1 MPIREIKVTNFK
13 SFRELELFPE
23 TFSVVIGSN
32 ASGKSNFIQAFIFLR
47 DIAKYGLSNAISLQ
61 GGVEYLRN
69 LIIGPR
75 EDLSFRIVY
84 QMDQAK
90 DEVIGI
96 RDQNPVW
103 FTPGLIAYG
112 FSLHFTEKG
121 DGYEISRDELEVSGE
136 FSKPGQEGREQSGAG
151 CITLSQVGGEI
162 LYDVC
167 TPPTLPLREEDLFP
181 HLFQKHE
188 PAGNRLIL
196 NTPLNVPGIPPLE
209 WIFRGVKVY
218 DFDPRLPKKAV
229 PMVGKTELEKD
240 AANLAIV
247 IKKIIEDPEKK
258 VAFSNLLRDMIPFI
272 DDVAVE
278 KFMDMSLFFTIRET
292 YSGTHYIPATLISDG
307 TMNITALIVA
317 LFFEERPVT
326 IIEEPEK
333 NIHPR
338 LISKVVDLLRDAS
351 RKKQV
356 IVTTHNPELIKNAG
370 IGEIILISRDR
381 EGFSHLSKPS
391 DREAVRTFLEQE
403 IGIEELFVQ
412 DLLGYE

>member
-1 MPIREIKVTNFK
+1 MPIREIKVHNFK
-13 SFRELELFPE
+13 SFQELELVPDA
-23 TFSVVIGSN
+23 FSVVIGSN
-32 ASGKSNFIQAFIFLR
+32 AAGKSNFIQVFIFLR

-69 LIIGPR
+69 LIIGPQ
-75 EDLSFRIVY
+75 EDLRFRIVY
-84 QMDQAK
+84 QMEEVRED
-90 DEVIGI
+90 VIGI
-96 RDQNPVW
+96 RDQTPVW
-103 FTPGLIAYG
+103 FTPVFITYE
-112 FSLHFTEKG
+112 FSLHFTTKG
-121 DGYEISRDELEVSGE
+121 EGFEISQDELEVSGE
-136 FSKPGQEGREQSGAG
+136 FSRVVQQGREPAGSG
-151 CITLSQVGGEI
+151 CITLSQIGGEI

-167 TPPTLPLREEDLFP
+167 PPDTLPLREEDLFP
-181 HLFQKHE
+181 HLFAKHE
-188 PAGNRLIL
+188 PASNRLIL
-196 NTPLNVPGIPPLE
+196 NTPLTVPGIPPLE
-209 WIFRGVKVY
+209 WIFRGIKVY

-258 VAFSNLLRDMIPFI
+258 RSFSNLLRDIIPFI
-272 DDVAVE
+272 DEVAVE
-278 KFMDMSLFFTIRET
+278 KFMDMSLFFTVRET
-292 YSGTHYIPATLISDG
+292 YTRKHFIPATLISDG

-317 LFFEERPVT
+317 LYFEERPVT
-326 IIEEPEK
+326 VIEEPEK

-338 LISKVVDLLRDAS
+338 LISKVVDMLRDAS

-370 IGEIILISRDR
+370 IGEIILISRDSS
-381 EGFSHLSKPS
+381 GFSHLSRPVDK
-391 DREAVRTFLEQE
+391 EEVRAFLEHE